1 MLVKKKLWGRLR
13 GAATYHI
20 ARSVSFPDTTEG
32 GYAERV
38 ELARYQIRYAATKP
52 CSITTRK

>member
-1 MLVKKKLWGRLR
+1 MLVKKKLRGRLR

-20 ARSVSFPDTTEG
+20 ARGTFPDTAEG

-38 ELARYQIRYAATKP
+38 ELARYQIRNAGTKP
-52 CSITTRK
+52 CKITART